1 MVNAV
6 PGSLYIYAP
15 TKGVSI
21 AFAVLFLISG
31 LLHIWQNI
39 IKYRSW
45 RIGFL
50 FPWAAALF
58 VVGFCMREYGAYH
71 YGVLNI
77 FIASQVMLFIAPPV
91 YNGANYF
98 VFGRTLYYLPYLSI
112 IHPGRVWSTFITL
125 DAVVGILAGNGA
137 SYLSNSKNT
146 PSQRHMGATLV
157 RVSLILLLGLNVAF
171 TVLIVNFHYRV
182 LGRANSKYGNLM
194 TANLRVL
201 IYTLYVSTFLIV
213 LRNTFRTASAFYA
226 YTSPVNTSEPLLFC
240 LEFLPMLINTYLFN
254 VFPPAKYLPANHKIY
269 LAVDGRT
276 EIQGPGMS
284 DRRMFLLTVLDPFD
298 VIGMLTGRDSKNRFW
313 EKDGIGGPKVGA
325 EGECAPKYGW
335 KKSTKGGQWLGK
347 HLQA

>member
-21 AFAVLFLISG
+21 VFAVLFLISG
-31 LLHIWQNI
+31 MLHIWQNI

-58 VVGFCMREYGAYH
+58 VVGFAMREYGAYH

-77 FIASQVMLFIAPPV
+77 FVASQVMLFIAPPV

-112 IHPGRVWSTFITL
+112 IHPGRV
-125 DAVVGILAGNGA
+125 A
-137 SYLSNSKNT
+137 SYLANTNNPPSK
-146 PSQRHMGATLV
+146 QRMGETLV
-157 RVSLILLLGLNVAF
+157 RVSLILLLSLNFAF
-171 TVLIVNFHYRV
+171 TVLIVHFHYRV
-182 LGRANSKYGNLM
+182 LGRGNSKYGNLM
-194 TANLRVL
+194 TPNLRIL
-201 IYTLYVSTFLIV
+201 LYTLYVSTFLIV
-213 LRNTFRTASAFYA
+213 LRNTFRTASAFYPYISA
-226 YTSPVNTSEPLLFC
+226 VNTSESLLFC
-240 LEFLPMLINTYLFN
+240 LEYLPMLLNTYLFN
-254 VFPPAKYLPANHKIY
+254 VFPPAKYLPVNHKIY

-284 DRRMFLLTVLDPFD
+284 DRRMFLLTILDPFD
-298 VIGMLTGRDSKNRFW
+298 IVGLLMGRDSKNRFW
-313 EKDGIGGPKVGA
+313 ERDGIGGPKVEAG
-325 EGECAPKYGW
+325 GECERESGW
-335 KKSTKGGQWLGK
+335 KNTIGGGQQMEK
-347 HLQA
+347 NSPA